1 MAKNKQGQEISE
13 SKEAPPLAPA
23 NQTVIEKTDT
33 EESKPGE
40 PAGPP
45 PLALMEENTQLRS
58 ENEHLQSSVT
68 AALEEVTA
76 LKKLLDDTRSA
87 HSLRPVIAYEKIEK
101 RYPGF
106 LDGLDGLFDGV
117 ESYGDLPL
125 EALGAVD
132 TAHATLLKLIG
143 DVAGMRSKLQQAEIL
158 ELQARDAKLVADRPT
173 LRILKDT
180 AHSVGGGMTTLR
192 PGTLISAR
200 TYGLD
205 MYDRLAAHLH
215 RSFPQNFVVVAAP
228 VNKPAV

>member
-1 MAKNKQGQEISE
+1 MAKNKQGQEVIE

-23 NQTVIEKTDT
+23 NQAADSVKLDEKTAQDAAAGSAELDQT
-33 EESKPGE
+33 EM
-40 PAGPP
+40 
-45 PLALMEENTQLRS
+45 ALLRDENT
-58 ENEHLQSSVT
+58 HLQRSVT
-68 AALEEVTA
+68 AALEEVAA
-76 LKKLLDDTRSA
+76 LKKLLDEARS
-87 HSLRPVIAYEKIEK
+87 SLRPVLSYEKIEK

-132 TAHATLLKLIG
+132 TAHATLLKLVG

-158 ELQARDAKLVADRPT
+158 ELQARDAKLVAERPT

-205 MYDRLAAHLH
+205 FYDRLSAHLH

-228 VNKPAV
+228 VNKPAA